1 MNTHTLMLILLVA
14 MFALR
19 AGFFVAGKFG
29 KPAVTEAAT
38 RYPAVVAHTDPVT
51 LVAPDPAPTDMSSP
65 VWRGAYG
72 SDEDWA

>member
-1 MNTHTLMLILLVA
+1 MNTHTLMFILLVA
-14 MFALR
+14 MFAIR
-19 AGFFVAGKFG
+19 GGFFVAGKIG
-29 KPAVTEAAT
+29 KQAVTKVDT
-38 RYPAVVAHTDPVT
+38 QHSAVAAHTDPVT